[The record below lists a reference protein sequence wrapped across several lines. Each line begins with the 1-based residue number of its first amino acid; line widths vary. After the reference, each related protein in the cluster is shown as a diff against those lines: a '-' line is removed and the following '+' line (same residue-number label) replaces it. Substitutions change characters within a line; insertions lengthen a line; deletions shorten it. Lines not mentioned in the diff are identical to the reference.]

1 VLQADST
8 HRAWRLIDSLS
19 ALDFPRTGARV
30 DSTGHVDK
38 PRARAKNR

>member
-1 VLQADST
+1 VLRADST

-30 DSTGHVDK
+30 DSTGQLRSRVIPIRK
-38 PRARAKNR
+38 S